1 MREQFDSFLRY
12 IRDVRNLSENTVSA
26 YSLDLSQFEEFLSRA
41 GVSDLGLVDHR
52 LLRSFLANQQAR
64 GYSRTTVARRC
75 ATMRSFFHFVSDRG
89 DLADDPAASLSFP
102 VKGRKLPRFLSETEA
117 GALADEA
124 GAVGELGPRDR
135 AIIELLY
142 ATGMRVGEL
151 CALRTGDIDAGSGL
165 VRVVGKGDR
174 ERVVLAGKPALR
186 ALAGYLAE
194 VRPRLARSGGYGGE
208 AVFLGS
214 RGRPLDPRQVRR
226 IVDREFASSVGGEAI
241 SPHTLRPSF
250 ATHLLGRG
258 ADLRSVQELL
268 GHKNVATT
276 GIYTHVTMG
285 EVKKAYDSSHPRA

>member
-241 SPHTLRPSF
+241 SPHTLRHSF

>member
-26 YSLDLSQFEEFLSRA
+26 YSRDLSQFEEFLSRA

-89 DLADDPAASLSFP
+89 DLVDDPAASLSFP

-117 GALADEA
+117 GAFADGA

-241 SPHTLRPSF
+241 SPHTLRHSF

-285 EVKKAYDSSHPRA
+285 EVKKAYDNSHPRA